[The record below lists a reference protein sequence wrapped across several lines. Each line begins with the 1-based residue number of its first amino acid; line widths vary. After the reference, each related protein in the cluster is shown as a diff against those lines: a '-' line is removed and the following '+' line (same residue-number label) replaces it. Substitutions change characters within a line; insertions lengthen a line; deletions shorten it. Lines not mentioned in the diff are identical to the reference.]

1 LFKTENDETPREK
14 ENLKKK
20 SVTIMRSANNEFR
33 EGLFKKNK
41 LKKSKKKKKRKIKKR
56 S

>member
-1 LFKTENDETPREK
+1 LFKTENDEIPREK

-20 SVTIMRSANNEFR
+20 SVAIMRSANNEFR

-41 LKKSKKKKKRKIKKR
+41 LKKKQKKKEKKN
-56 S
+56 